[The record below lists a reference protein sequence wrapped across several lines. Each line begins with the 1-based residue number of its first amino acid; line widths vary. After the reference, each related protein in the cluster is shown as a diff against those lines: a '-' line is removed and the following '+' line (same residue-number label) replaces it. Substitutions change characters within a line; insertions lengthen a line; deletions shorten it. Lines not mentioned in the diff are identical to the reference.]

1 MAFKHGVFYNE
12 LATSII
18 PTLTVARPTVVV
30 GTAPLHLASNPA
42 PVNTPILCSTYSDYV
57 EQFGYSGDFT
67 FTTDEAA
74 YVHFALYNV
83 KPLIVINVLD
93 PATHIKAATKQLS
106 GVTTSAKVQCR
117 ALLSSLTA
125 KSGETNLTK
134 GTDYTVKYE
143 DGELV
148 FTVKNKNKITGGA
161 VTLSYNEL
169 DPSKV
174 TTADIIGGV
183 DAATGKNKGLECIND
198 VYPRLG
204 LLPGCVIAPGYSHD
218 SEVAAVMKSK
228 VVNINGCFN
237 TICAVDLD
245 TSTVTKYS
253 DAYEAK
259 NALNL
264 VDNNMF
270 VCWPMSTLGGE
281 KYHLSTHA
289 AAIMSRTDA
298 DNDDIPYVSPSNKTL
313 QADGFC
319 LKDGTE
325 ILIAKDHAD
334 YLNSIGIVTGL
345 NLNGYRLFGNRTSI
359 YPAATDPK
367 DVFIAVRR
375 MIQYIGN
382 NIILTFFNYVDQP
395 INRRLIE
402 TVESSVQQFLNGL
415 AADEAILGGTITFAE
430 EDNPLTNLI
439 DGKIKFHLDVGFVVP
454 AENIQ
459 FDVEFDPS
467 WYETLFS

>member
-1 MAFKHGVFYNE
+1 
-12 LATSII
+12 
-18 PTLTVARPTVVV
+18 
-30 GTAPLHLASNPA
+30 
-42 PVNTPILCSTYSDYV
+42 
-57 EQFGYSGDFT
+57 
-67 FTTDEAA
+67 
-74 YVHFALYNV
+74 
-83 KPLIVINVLD
+83 
-93 PATHIKAATKQLS
+93 
-106 GVTTSAKVQCR
+106 
-117 ALLSSLTA
+117 
-125 KSGETNLTK
+125 
-134 GTDYTVKYE
+134 
-143 DGELV
+143 
-148 FTVKNKNKITGGA
+148 
-161 VTLSYNEL
+161 
-169 DPSKV
+169 
-174 TTADIIGGV
+174 
-183 DAATGKNKGLECIND
+183 
-198 VYPRLG
+198 
-204 LLPGCVIAPGYSHD
+204 
-218 SEVAAVMKSK
+218 MKSK